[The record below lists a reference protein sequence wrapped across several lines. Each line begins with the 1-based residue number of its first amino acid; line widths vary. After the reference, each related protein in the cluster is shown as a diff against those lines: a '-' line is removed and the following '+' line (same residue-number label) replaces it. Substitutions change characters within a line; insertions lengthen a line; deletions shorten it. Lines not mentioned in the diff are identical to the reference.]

1 MNDEIDTVYLSF
13 MAIWVFKFWRKE
25 YKIGIQK
32 FWIPYRRHYTYYP
45 LLIWKHS
52 WKWTYLIIKMKWS
65 KLVYI
70 LKAASYFLQPK
81 LCNTLYNVIL
91 RIARNLLKTSENI
104 KIVNH
109 SFYHTNLDWFS
120 WEWSKK
126 KFFLRKKKSKWP
138 TFQNGRLSKQ
148 PILKNFWQ
156 KFHRLVLELVGL
168 IDANDIDVAQPIWS
182 WGCLT

>member
-126 KFFLRKKKSKWP
+126 KYFFLKKKKFKMSDFLKLR
-138 TFQNGRLSKQ
+138 FFKIANSQNFFAKISQIGPWVR
-148 PILKNFWQ
+148 
-156 KFHRLVLELVGL
+156 R
-168 IDANDIDVAQPIWS
+168 IDIIPSGGGEGMV
-182 WGCLT
+182 